1 MTSADAVLD
10 WEQPERFARLCRR
23 YGRWGLALLES
34 VVRLADMSVS
44 EGYDCELGN
53 EAQPAPVVA

>member
-1 MTSADAVLD
+1 VTSADAVLD

-44 EGYDCELGN
+44 EGYDGERAS
-53 EAQPAPVVA
+53 EVDTA